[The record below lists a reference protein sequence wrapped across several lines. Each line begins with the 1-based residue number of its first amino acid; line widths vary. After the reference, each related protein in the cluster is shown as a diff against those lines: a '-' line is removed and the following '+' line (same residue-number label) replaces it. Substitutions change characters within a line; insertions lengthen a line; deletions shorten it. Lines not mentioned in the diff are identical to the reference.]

1 MKCFLF
7 IHRRVVKKN
16 QPIYQAIWAENKN
29 FDKIIISPV
38 MLQDHMPDKILHAL
52 ESLLTNTGPAKPQ
65 RKIVNINSN
74 EQLNGLDNIYAI
86 TNSQNDTSA
95 LHDQNRLIY
104 ETSFTNSPMNYV
116 LNKNSNNQYYPPHV
130 KKIDLLNNWV
140 GTAPLAS
147 PEAFSEISYVSSSN
161 ESNGIHTFLRNFN
174 YNMTRKYSSKS
185 NLNNSNQN
193 HHLNIP
199 LINSDSQSN
208 ASPDCDQNVEKEE
221 RIDANKKMDII
232 ENCDDGFTFSHSPDD
247 NLRENNCHKN
257 NNFNQS
263 KASQHSASDSDLTK
277 ICQMSASLRRSHEK
291 MRINNL
297 DDSTVVFDNSS
308 SQNVKKQNLEI
319 LFNKLITIESPQID
333 QSNQSNNT

>member
-1 MKCFLF
+1 
-7 IHRRVVKKN
+7 
-16 QPIYQAIWAENKN
+16 
-29 FDKIIISPV
+29 
-38 MLQDHMPDKILHAL
+38 MPDKILHAL
-52 ESLLTNTGPAKPQ
+52 EYLLTNTGPTKPQ

-74 EQLNGLDNIYAI
+74 SQLNRLDNIYAI
-86 TNSQNDTSA
+86 TNSPNNTSA
-95 LHDQNRLIY
+95 LRDQNRLIY
-104 ETSFTNSPMNYV
+104 ETSFTNSPMNCV
-116 LNKNSNNQYYPPHV
+116 KNKNFSNQYYPPHV

-161 ESNGIHTFLRNFN
+161 ESNAIHTFLHNFN
-174 YNMTRKYSSKS
+174 YNITRKYSSKS

-193 HHLNIP
+193 HHLNHSNQNHHLNIP
-199 LINSDSQSN
+199 LINSDYQSN

-221 RIDANKKMDII
+221 RIDVDKKIDII
-232 ENCDDGFTFSHSPDD
+232 ENCNDGFTFSHSPDD

-257 NNFNQS
+257 DNFNQS
-263 KASQHSASDSDLTK
+263 KASQHSASDGDLTK
-277 ICQMSASLRRSHEK
+277 VCQMSTSLRRSHEK

-308 SQNVKKQNLEI
+308 SQSDKKQNLRI

-333 QSNQSNNT
+333 QLNQSNNT